1 MSTSMPLRPIPWC
14 SLRSSSSSTAGSC
27 STTTSCASSRIG
39 AMTMSTP
46 ARRPSTGSARHP
58 SWSAFPTAPAS
69 EPVPEGAARSLRR
82 PARPPRP
89 HPRRSRAA
97 LATDGKPGQPV
108 SDLAEH
114 LTTEV
119 EVGDRL
125 IYPMV
130 ERVTAAA
137 DDAVWSAEIPRPRR
151 VGGGQRSSRVTGPT
165 GTVSTVSPAMSD
177 ATSTTTSAS
186 STRCCACT
194 STKRSRPTSPTPST
208 RCSPHPS
215 AERF

>member
-1 MSTSMPLRPIPWC
+1 
-14 SLRSSSSSTAGSC
+14 
-27 STTTSCASSRIG
+27 
-39 AMTMSTP
+39 MSTP

-69 EPVPEGAARSLRR
+69 EPVPEGAARSFAALLALHDLIRDDLD
-82 PARPPRP
+82 
-89 HPRRSRAA
+89 AA

-137 DDAVWSAEIPRPRR
+137 DDAVWSAEPPRPRR
-151 VGGGQRSSRVTGPT
+151 AGGGQRSSRVTGPT